1 MSPSLTEQYQI
12 FKLEHGE
19 MERIAHENNDNTMDM
34 ASYAEFQ
41 RQFKGLREAHKAVL
55 FAFRAFWQSLVR
67 HDVGYVTL
75 VDHFKKVE
83 RLQLVVSSMSCLPFG
98 HICLLVLT
106 TSDLV
111 CERLAVNCHQTVSM
125 QHTIASDAA

>member
-19 MERIAHENNDNTMDM
+19 MERMAHENTDNTMDM

-55 FAFRAFWQSLVR
+55 FAFRAFWQSLVK
-67 HDVGYVTL
+67 HDVDYVTL
-75 VDHFKKVE
+75 VNHFKKVE
-83 RLQLVVSSMSCLPFG
+83 RLQLLVSSVILSIWP
-98 HICLLVLT
+98 HAQICLLVLT
-106 TSDLV
+106 SSESSV
-111 CERLAVNCHQTVSM
+111 
-125 QHTIASDAA
+125 